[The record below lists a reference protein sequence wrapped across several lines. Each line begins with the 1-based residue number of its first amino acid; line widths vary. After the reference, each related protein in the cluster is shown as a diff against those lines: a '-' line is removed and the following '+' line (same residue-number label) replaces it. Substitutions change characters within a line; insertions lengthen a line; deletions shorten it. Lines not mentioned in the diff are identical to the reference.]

1 VSAPARG
8 KAVARRVLL
17 IEDESA
23 ARSALESLLREEGF
37 EVRSAATGR
46 QGLADARE
54 FHPDT
59 VLCDY
64 FLPDIDGLEI
74 LRELRGGGHPL
85 SFVAITA
92 GGGGEGAQG
101 ALRRE
106 ADHYLP
112 KPLDLA
118 RLREILG
125 HPANGTTGAARDDQ
139 NPTPT

>member
-1 VSAPARG
+1 M
-8 KAVARRVLL
+8 AVTRRVLL

-46 QGLADARE
+46 QGLLDARE

-74 LRELRGGGHPL
+74 LRELKGDGKPL

-92 GGGGEGAQG
+92 GGGGERAQG

-125 HPANGTTGAARDDQ
+125 PPENGKAGRAGDEP
-139 NPTPT
+139 NPTRT